1 MKFLVDRM
9 LSPELARLL
18 EPRYPGTIHV
28 DERLGAA
35 AKDQRIWEYAWRHG
49 FTILTKDKDFALMSA
64 RLGHPPKVIRIG
76 IGNSGTREVLELM
89 EAQAGPIEEFID
101 QRETGLLEIR

>member
-28 DERLGAA
+28 DECLGAA
-35 AKDQRIWEYAWRHG
+35 AKDQRIWEYAREHG

-76 IGNSGTREVLELM
+76 IGNSRTAEVMELM
-89 EAQAGPIEEFID
+89 GAQAGQIESFVG
-101 QRETGLLEIR
+101 QQETGLLEIR

>member
-9 LSPELARLL
+9 LSPDLVLLLAHQH
-18 EPRYPGTIHV
+18 PGTEHV

-35 AKDQRIWEYAWRHG
+35 AKDEEIWNYARKRG
-49 FTILTKDKDFALMSA
+49 FTILSKDKDFALMSA

-76 IGNSGTREVLELM
+76 IGNSATGEVMDLIA
-89 EAQAGPIEEFID
+89 AQAGQIESFASQQD
-101 QRETGLLEIR
+101 TGLLEIR

>member
-18 EPRYPGTIHV
+18 DPRHPGTVHV
-28 DERLGAA
+28 DECLGAA
-35 AKDQRIWEYAWRHG
+35 AKDQEIWSYAREHG
-49 FTILTKDKDFALMSA
+49 FTILSKDKDFALMSA

-76 IGNSGTREVLELM
+76 IGNSGTGEVMELM
-89 EAQAGPIEEFID
+89 ESQAGQIESFTS
-101 QRETGLLEIR
+101 QQETGLLEIR